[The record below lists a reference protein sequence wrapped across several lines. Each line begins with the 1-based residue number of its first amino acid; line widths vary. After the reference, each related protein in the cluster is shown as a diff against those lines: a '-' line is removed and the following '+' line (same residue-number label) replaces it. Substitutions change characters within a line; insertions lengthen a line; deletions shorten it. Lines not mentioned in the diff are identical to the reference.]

1 MAHVDILYTTMEK
14 QAKTPIVVIK
24 YGGNAMVSEDVQQAV
39 LKNVCALKEKGIAV
53 VLVHGGG
60 PFIQETLDVAKIE
73 SEFIGGQR
81 KTTPEALKYVEMALK
96 GQVNGKIVNVI
107 NTLGQKAVGL
117 SGRDGSIVTAERI
130 YHEESVGSETKKISL
145 GQVGRVKKVDTTLI
159 YTLLENDYIPV
170 ITCIASDENGDSYN
184 INADLF
190 AGSLAGHLNARVFGV
205 LTDVDGLLKD
215 IDDPDSL
222 IKELRVKDIRDLLG
236 QGVIIGGMIPK
247 VDACR
252 TAIESG
258 ADRALIINGKK
269 PDQMLSILD
278 DSHSV
283 GTTIKN

>member
-1 MAHVDILYTTMEK
+1 MSK
-14 QAKTPIVVIK
+14 QIDKPIIVIK

-39 LKNVCALKEKGIAV
+39 LKNICALKEKGVAV
-53 VLVHGGG
+53 VVVHGGG

-96 GQVNGKIVNVI
+96 GQVNGKVVNVI

-117 SGRDGSIVTAERI
+117 SGRDGSIITAERI
-130 YHEESVGSETKKISL
+130 YHEESVGGETKKISL
-145 GQVGRVKKVDTTLI
+145 GQVGRVKKVDPSLI
-159 YTLLENDYIPV
+159 FTLLENDYIPV

-190 AGSLAGHLNARVFGV
+190 AGSLAGHLNATVFGV
-205 LTDVDGLLKD
+205 LTDVDGLLRDVK
-215 IDDPDSL
+215 DPDSL
-222 IKELRVKDIRDLLG
+222 IRELPIKEIRDLLG
-236 QGVIIGGMIPK
+236 QGVIVGGMIPK

-252 TAIESG
+252 TAVEAG
-258 ADRALIINGKK
+258 AERAIIINGKK
-269 PDQMLSILD
+269 PEQMLSIMDNNLD
-278 DSHSV
+278 V